1 MPHCPATRM
10 DQTSPQ
16 QSHAG
21 AGQARILLF
30 AVIALAAISLGKANA
45 QDSPDPPLCDISPY
59 QQHIKDVLDQDEAN
73 AMPSQMA
80 LFTQLE
86 QTGVPLYQGVV
97 GFNVTPD
104 GHTVDVAMTQS
115 TGAPKLDF
123 LILGIARSAS
133 FGPFLACMN
142 PQAIPMFVPF
152 QVAP

>member
-1 MPHCPATRM
+1 MTTASGDTCRIVPQHAWTKPA
-10 DQTSPQ
+10 
-16 QSHAG
+16 
-21 AGQARILLF
+21 
-30 AVIALAAISLGKANA
+30 LGKVMRAPANA

-97 GFNVTPD
+97 GFNVTPA

-115 TGAPKLDF
+115 TGAPKLDI
-123 LILGIARSAS
+123 LILGIARNAS
-133 FGPFLACMN
+133 FGPFLPCMT